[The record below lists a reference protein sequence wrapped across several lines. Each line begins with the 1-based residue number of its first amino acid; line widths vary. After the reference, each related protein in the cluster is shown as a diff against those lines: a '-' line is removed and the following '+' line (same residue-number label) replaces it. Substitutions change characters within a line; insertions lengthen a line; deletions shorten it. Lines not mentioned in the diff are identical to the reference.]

1 MQQDA
6 VSADTPLPIDFEEW
20 DPLTWIAYC
29 SQRLR
34 TLVASIAM
42 LPDTLLR

>member
-1 MQQDA
+1 MQQDT
-6 VSADTPLPIDFEEW
+6 VSADTALPIDFEGW
-20 DPLTWIAYC
+20 AAQPWNAYVY
-29 SQRLR
+29 QRLR